1 LITYAFARGM
11 ERQILSRW
19 VAEIIWP
26 GTGRDFGNCQ
36 AMAVMEDGERICGII
51 YHNYEPNAGVIEI
64 SAGSTSK
71 RWLTRET
78 LKAMFA
84 YPFEEAD
91 CQAIVMRCDPDDAAL
106 RRMLLAYG
114 FELYVLPRLRGRD
127 KDENVFILT
136 DDAWASN
143 RFNRAKSSQA

>member
-1 LITYAFARGM
+1 MITHAFARGM
-11 ERQILSRW
+11 ERQILARW

-26 GTGRDFGNCQ
+26 GAGRDFGNCQ
-36 AMAVMEDGERICGII
+36 GLAVMEDGERICGVI

-78 LKAMFA
+78 LRVMFS
-84 YPFEEAD
+84 YPFEEAG
-91 CQAIVMRCDPDDAAL
+91 CQVIVMRCDPDDAAL

-127 KDENVFILT
+127 KHENVFILT

-143 RFNRAKSSQA
+143 KFNKPRGG